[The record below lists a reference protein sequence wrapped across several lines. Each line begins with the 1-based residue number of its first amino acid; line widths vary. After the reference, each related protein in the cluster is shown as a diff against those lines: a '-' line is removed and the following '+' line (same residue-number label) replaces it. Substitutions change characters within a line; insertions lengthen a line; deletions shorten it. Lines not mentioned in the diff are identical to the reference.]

1 MLILSALLGVV
12 DNVNPVV
19 VLSPVNWSLTTVVP
33 AAVAATVISVA
44 DVCVNVIPA
53 PSVRLTV
60 ESAPAAASNCSGTL
74 LPAFVPA

>member
-33 AAVAATVISVA
+33 EAVAATVISVA
-44 DVCVNVIPA
+44 DVCVKVIPA
-53 PSVRLTV
+53 PSVRETC
-60 ESAPAAASNCSGTL
+60 ESAPNVASN
-74 LPAFVPA
+74 

>member
-12 DNVNPVV
+12 DNVNATVA
-19 VLSPVNWSLTTVVP
+19 LSPVNWSLTTDVP
-33 AAVAATVISVA
+33 EAVAATVISVA
-44 DVCVNVIPA
+44 DVCVKVIPA

-60 ESAPAAASNCSGTL
+60 ESVPRAASNCSGTL